1 MSDSQAAVRAVVR
14 GVVQG
19 VGFRYYVQRQA
30 AAFGLRGW
38 VRNLDD
44 GLTVEVM
51 AEGPRDAL
59 EWLLRDLRSG
69 PPHAAV
75 DSVEVSWAGPSRA
88 FSAFEIR
95 G

>member
-30 AAFGLRGW
+30 AALGLRGW

-44 GLTVEVM
+44 GLAVEVM
-51 AEGPRDAL
+51 AEGTRETL
-59 EWLLRDLRSG
+59 EALLRDLRLG
-69 PPHAAV
+69 PPHALV
-75 DSVEVSWAGPSRA
+75 ESVEVSWAEPSGA